1 MLLQAHLCEQVRRVR
16 YEYST
21 QEGIP
26 GVDCIAGCPFHRGI
40 CIQVLRGLHT
50 RTASHDLLPG
60 YSRPGFIALNV
71 FLVCLGL
78 FCYAYWVRPAKTQ
91 ARVAIWFWIVIES
104 YNAIAHTVWVIAG
117 AGYNPGLISAILFF
131 PLAGYLAYG
140 MRHTMIVVGN
150 RP

>member
-1 MLLQAHLCEQVRRVR
+1 MNNQLKRAFLVLIVLQVAHSIEEYVFKFYEVFTPARLLN
-16 YEYST
+16 
-21 QEGIP
+21 
-26 GVDCIAGCPFHRGI
+26 
-40 CIQVLRGLHT
+40 
-50 RTASHDLLPG
+50 DLLPG